1 MKPRQPGCAMKR
13 TLWCQFRQTLS
24 GFWKM
29 RALQWRERL
38 FTIPAEEAFFVPLF
52 SSPLSDEK
60 GPNHIGRIT
69 TGEEIIVTN
78 HVSTQ
83 AVHAG
88 EEKHKPYGA
97 LTTPIVQTSTYTF
110 ENTAEILDFMHR
122 KADGNLPVR
131 DEYGRY
137 SNPTQSAAERKI
149 AALEGGERALLFASG
164 MCAITTTMFALLSS
178 GDHLVLVSGAYRRTH
193 EFACSF
199 LIRWGIE
206 TTLVPIDE
214 PAALAAA
221 IRPTTRLIFS
231 ETPTNP
237 YLRVVDLVQ
246 MVEIARQHDIT
257 TAIDST
263 FATPI
268 NLRPLEYG
276 VDLVI
281 HSATKYLGGHNDL
294 LAGAV
299 IGPSDTLND
308 IEKARG
314 VLGGIS
320 NPHDAYLLL
329 RGMKT
334 LDLRVRRQNEN
345 GQRVAQFLEGHPAV
359 RRVHYP
365 GLASH
370 PDYEIARRQMT
381 GFGGVVSFE
390 IEGDMDKTSRFID
403 LLRLPYVGPTLG
415 GVESVIVQPA
425 ILFSL
430 DREERRQAGIR
441 DNLVRY
447 ALGIEDAD
455 DLIADLNQ
463 ALSGI

>member
-1 MKPRQPGCAMKR
+1 M
-13 TLWCQFRQTLS
+13 TSHF
-24 GFWKM
+24 
-29 RALQWRERL
+29 
-38 FTIPAEEAFFVPLF
+38 
-52 SSPLSDEK
+52 
-60 GPNHIGRIT
+60 
-69 TGEEIIVTN
+69 
-78 HVSTQ
+78 STQ

-88 EEKHKPYGA
+88 EEKRKPYGA
-97 LTTPIVQTSTYTF
+97 ITTPIVQTSTYTF

-122 KADGNLPVR
+122 KAAGNLPLR

-149 AALEGGERALLFASG
+149 AALEGAEQALLFASG

-178 GDHLVLVSGAYRRTH
+178 GDHLVIVGESYRRTQ
-193 EFACSF
+193 EFALDF
-199 LIRWGIE
+199 LSRWGIE
-206 TTLVPIDE
+206 TTLVPVDQ
-214 PAALAAA
+214 PAALTAA
-221 IRPTTRLIFS
+221 IRPTTCLIFA

-237 YLRVVDLVQ
+237 HLRVMDLPR
-246 MVEIARQHDIT
+246 MVEIARHHNAASSTKDIIT
-257 TAIDST
+257 IVDST

-299 IGPSDTLND
+299 VGSSQLLVQ

-314 VLGGIS
+314 VLGGMG

-345 GQRVAQFLEGHPAV
+345 GQRVARFLEGHPAV
-359 RRVHYP
+359 DRVYYP
-365 GLASH
+365 GLPSH

-390 IEGDMDKTSRFID
+390 IEGHGKGEEKTGRFID

-415 GVESVIVQPA
+415 GVESIVEQPA
-425 ILFSL
+425 VLFSL
-430 DREERRQAGIR
+430 DRAERQAAGIK

-455 DLIADLNQ
+455 DLIADLSQ
-463 ALSGI
+463 ALAGI